1 VIRVKTGLLSA
12 VCAIGVFLLVLV
24 GTVLYVF
31 SQGKPE
37 CDGVCLESWNAGWAP
52 VISAL
57 CGLPRAPSHGVSRE
71 TGRGPHSGPTASSAP
86 FVERLETARNATKA
100 VRPRWLRSLGGL
112 SERRKP
118 SCAAAS

>member
-1 VIRVKTGLLSA
+1 VKTGLLSA

-37 CDGVCLESWNAGWAP
+37 CDGVCLESWNAGWAS

-57 CGLPRAPSHGVSRE
+57 CGLAAGAV
-71 TGRGPHSGPTASSAP
+71 TW
-86 FVERLETARNATKA
+86 RLARNRTRAA
-100 VRPRWLRSLGGL
+100 LRADRS
-112 SERRKP
+112 
-118 SCAAAS
+118 